1 MKPLRYLFYRLCQL
15 MISVG
20 NGDVAEYFAIL
31 LMAMTLTLNFYSITS
46 ISYLLGYKIDLG
58 LDTGLK
64 IGICYL
70 LLTALLYF
78 SFVHKKK
85 FLDIAMSY
93 ENETLKEKNRGR
105 IFAISYFVLS
115 IGLMI
120 FCFYLMIKKNRGE
133 L

>member
-1 MKPLRYLFYRLCQL
+1 MKAFRYLFYRLYQL

-20 NGDVAEYFAIL
+20 NKDIPEIAALF
-31 LMAMTLTLNFYSITS
+31 LMSMTLVLNFYSITS
-46 ISYLLGYKIDLG
+46 ISYVFGYKIDLG

-64 IGICYL
+64 IGICYFL
-70 LLTALLYF
+70 LAALLYF

-85 FLDIAMSY
+85 YLEIAKSY
-93 ENETLKEKNRGR
+93 ENETSKEKKIGKL
-105 IFAISYFVLS
+105 FAISYFVLS

>member
-1 MKPLRYLFYRLCQL
+1 MKPLRYLFYRLYQL

-20 NGDVAEYFAIL
+20 NRDIPEIAALF

-46 ISYLLGYKIDLG
+46 ISYLFGYKIDLG

-64 IGICYL
+64 IGICYF
-70 LLTALLYF
+70 LLTTLLYF
-78 SFVHKKK
+78 SFIHNKK
-85 FLDIAMSY
+85 FLEIGKSY
-93 ENETLKEKNRGR
+93 ENETLKEKNRGKV
-105 IFAISYFVLS
+105 FAISYFVLS

>member
-1 MKPLRYLFYRLCQL
+1 MKPLRYLFYRLYQL

-20 NGDVAEYFAIL
+20 NRDIPEIAALF

-46 ISYLLGYKIDLG
+46 IIYIYSYKIDLG

-64 IGICYL
+64 IGICYFL
-70 LLTALLYF
+70 LATLLYF
-78 SFVHKKK
+78 SFVHNKR
-85 FLDIAMSY
+85 FLEIAKSY
-93 ENETLKEKNRGR
+93 ENETPKEKNRGKL
-105 IFAISYFVLS
+105 FAISYFVLS

>member
-1 MKPLRYLFYRLCQL
+1 

-20 NGDVAEYFAIL
+20 NKDVPEIAAMF
-31 LMAMTLTLNFYSITS
+31 LMAMLLSLNFYSTTS
-46 ISYLLGYKIDLG
+46 ISYVLGNKIDLG
-58 LDTGLK
+58 LDSGLK
-64 IGICYL
+64 IGICYFL
-70 LLTALLYF
+70 LATLLYF

-85 FLDIAMSY
+85 YLEIAKSF
-93 ENETLKEKNRGR
+93 ENETSKEKNRGKA
-105 IFAISYFVLS
+105 FAISYFVLS